1 MSVNITLDT
10 GALIAMERRRA
21 RALMLARNAREGGSR
36 LLVPMPVVAEW
47 WRGRNDRRDEVLA
60 MLEVEDVPMSV
71 AKAAGE
77 ALAAL
82 DERAPSVVDALVMA
96 HAAHRGGIVYTSDVD
111 DLSLLRDVC
120 FPSVRV
126 LTI

>member
-1 MSVNITLDT
+1 VTINITLDT
-10 GALIAMERRRA
+10 GVLVAMERRKPRA
-21 RALMLARNAREGGSR
+21 TFLVRNAREGGSR

-47 WRGRNDRRDEVLA
+47 WRGRSDRRDEILA
-60 MLEVEDVPMSV
+60 MLEVEDVAMRV

-77 ALAAL
+77 AIAEL
-82 DERAPSVVDALVMA
+82 DGRRVSVVDALVMA
-96 HAAHRGGIVYTSDVD
+96 HAAHHGGIVYTSDLD
-111 DLSLLRDVC
+111 DLALLRDAC